1 MREHKRSGRIV
12 LEIDITLKDNI
23 YEHCRKSGVSLKHWF
38 LENIEKSLCD
48 DKPKEKVKKHS
59 AFISHS
65 SEDKDSFVR
74 PLAKELQKY
83 GHDIWYD
90 EFELEVGD
98 SLRETID
105 QGLTTSVYG
114 IVVLSKSFFAKNW
127 TKYELNGLLAKEI
140 DNTKVILPVWHGVTK
155 EEILEYSPY
164 LADKL
169 ALSTY
174 DMGIKQ
180 IAEKLS
186 DAIKD

>member
-1 MREHKRSGRIV
+1 MIEQRKSGRIV
-12 LEIDITLKDNI
+12 LEIDTNLKQDIFEHCRESGITLK
-23 YEHCRKSGVSLKHWF
+23 EWF
-38 LENIEKSLCD
+38 LENIEKTLAD
-48 DKPKEKVKKHS
+48 TKPLDKIRKHS

-65 SEDKDSFVR
+65 SEDKDAFVR
-74 PLAKELQKY
+74 PLARELQKH

-105 QGLTTSVYG
+105 QGLVSSAYG

-140 DNTKVILPVWHGVTK
+140 DGKKVILPVWHGITK
-155 EEILEYSPY
+155 EDIIEYSPY

-186 DAIKD
+186 DAIKT

>member
-1 MREHKRSGRIV
+1 MVKQKQSGRIV
-12 LEIDITLKDNI
+12 LEIDTNLKQEIFEHCRESGITLKQ
-23 YEHCRKSGVSLKHWF
+23 WF
-38 LENIEKSLCD
+38 LESIEKTLSE
-48 DKPKEKVKKHS
+48 PNPVKNTKLHS
-59 AFISHS
+59 AFISHA

-74 PLAKELQKY
+74 PLARELQGY
-83 GHDIWYD
+83 GLDIWFD

-105 QGLTTSVYG
+105 QGLTTSTYG
-114 IVVLSKSFFAKNW
+114 IVVLSKSFFSKNW

-140 DNTKVILPVWHGVTK
+140 DGKKVILPVWHGVTR

-180 IAEKLS
+180 IAEKLY
-186 DAIKD
+186 DAIKT